1 MKQEVRKKYLTIRR
15 EQTKRYLKSAKVA
28 AKIFTLPEYTSAK
41 TVAIYYDIASEVST
55 DVIRHAS
62 LAEGKRIALP
72 KTFGDHMHFYSFVSG
87 EPMERSYFGVWEPLG
102 EEEKLISPEEIDL
115 IIVPGLAFDRELNRL
130 GFGRGFYD
138 RYLSGCSAFKV
149 GICYD
154 AQIAEKDEIPIDC
167 YDVKMDMVIT
177 EKEIIV

>member
-1 MKQEVRKKYLTIRR
+1 
-15 EQTKRYLKSAKVA
+15 
-28 AKIFTLPEYTSAK
+28 
-41 TVAIYYDIASEVST
+41 
-55 DVIRHAS
+55 
-62 LAEGKRIALP
+62 
-72 KTFGDHMHFYSFVSG
+72 MHFYSFVSG